1 MTIAEN
7 LTRIKSTLPPGVK
20 LAAVSKTHPVEDIV
34 EAYSTGHRCFA
45 ENKAQELSAKHPL
58 LPADIEWHFIGHL
71 QTNKVKYIAPFVS
84 VIHSVDSLRLLQVIN
99 AEALKSSRIIDCLLQ
114 FHIAGEETK
123 FGLSYVEA
131 MELLES
137 KGYRSMQNIRIA
149 GVMGMAT
156 FTDDQNQVRKE
167 FRQLKSFFD
176 RLKTDCFSDDPHFR
190 EISMG
195 MSDDYQIAIEEGS
208 TLVRVG
214 SSIFG
219 HRSYL

>member
-7 LTRIKSTLPPGVK
+7 LTRIKNTLPPGVK
-20 LAAVSKTHPVEDIV
+20 LAAVSKTHPAQDIL
-34 EAYSTGHRCFA
+34 EAYSAGHRCFA
-45 ENKAQELSAKHPL
+45 ENKAQELSAKHDL
-58 LPADIEWHFIGHL
+58 LPADIEWHFIGHM

-99 AEALKSSRIIDCLLQ
+99 KEAQKYERIINCLLQ

-123 FGLSYVEA
+123 FGLSYEEA
-131 MELLES
+131 TELLES
-137 KGYRSMQNIRIA
+137 KDYQSLENTRIS

-167 FRQLKSFFD
+167 FRQLKSFFGQ
-176 RLKTDCFSDDPHFR
+176 LKTAFFSDDPHFC

-195 MSDDYQIAIEEGS
+195 MSDDYLIAIEEGS